1 MINFAGNKIN
11 ELLKIMKRILLNLLF
26 LLLCTTAVQAE
37 NYPYRSDYLWVT
49 VPDHADWLYQ
59 CGEKATVEVQF
70 YKYGIPRDGQV
81 EWEIGTDLLPAD
93 QKGTATLKNG
103 RCHISMGTAK
113 KPSFRDL
120 RLKLKLEGKTY
131 EHHVKV
137 GFSVDKI
144 QPFTKEPKDF
154 WQFWQ
159 QNIEENKKH
168 PMSYTKEFVKE
179 MSTEKVDAYRL
190 KISIDNER
198 HSFYAYLLMP
208 KGAKQGSCPVVLTP
222 PGAGVKPIR
231 DATTRRF
238 YPENGFIR
246 MALDIHGL
254 DPTISEKVYAEIN
267 AAFNNKYN
275 GYLRQNLEDRNH
287 YYMKHVYL
295 GLVRCIDILTSLP
308 EWDGRN
314 VIMQGGSQGGALA
327 LIGTALDSRVTL
339 CVANHP
345 ALSDMAAGSAGLT
358 SGYPHFS
365 KESGAY
371 NEACMK
377 TLPYYD
383 VVNFARHIQVPVYL
397 TWGYNDNVCP
407 PTTSYAVW
415 NVLAGPKESLITP
428 INEHWTTDAT
438 DHQQMD
444 WMRKHL
450 K

>member
-1 MINFAGNKIN
+1 MNSKLPPLA
-11 ELLKIMKRILLNLLF
+11 
-26 LLLCTTAVQAE
+26 LLCGLLMALTMVAE

-59 CGEKATVEVQF
+59 TGEVATVEVQF
-70 YKYGIPRDGQV
+70 YKYGIPRDGLV
-81 EWEIGTDLLPAD
+81 EWEVGTDLLPSD
-93 QKGTATLKNG
+93 QKGTVTLKNG
-103 RCHISMGTAK
+103 RATIVMGTAK
-113 KPSFRDL
+113 KPCFRDL
-120 RLKLKLEGKTY
+120 RLKMQVDGKTC

-137 GFSVDKI
+137 GFSVDQI
-144 QPFTKEPKDF
+144 RPFTQEPKDF
-154 WQFWQ
+154 WAFWQ
-159 QNIEENKKH
+159 QQKDEAAKF
-168 PMSYTKEFVKE
+168 PLSFTKEYAKE
-179 MSTEKVDAYRL
+179 LSTDKVDAWLL
-190 KISIDNER
+190 KIDLDCE
-198 HSFYAYLLMP
+198 HHAFYAYLLMP
-208 KGAKQGSCPVVLTP
+208 KGAQAGSCPVVLTP

-246 MALDIHGL
+246 MAFDIHGL
-254 DPTISEKVYAEIN
+254 NPTLIEAVFADIRN
-267 AAFNNKYN
+267 AFDNRGNA
-275 GYLRQNLEDRNH
+275 YLRQGLEDRNL

-295 GLVRCIDILTSLP
+295 GLVRCIDVLTSLP

-327 LIGTALDSRVTL
+327 LIGAALDPRVTL

-358 SGYPHFS
+358 SGYPHFK

-371 NEACMK
+371 SEACLA

-383 VVNFARHIQVPVYL
+383 VVNFARHITSPVFM
-397 TWGYNDNVCP
+397 TWGYNDNTCP

-415 NVLAGPKESLITP
+415 NVLRCEKESLLTP
-428 INEHWTTDAT
+428 INEHWTSDAT
-438 DHQQMD
+438 DRRQMEWMQQ
-444 WMRKHL
+444 HL

>member
-1 MINFAGNKIN
+1 
-11 ELLKIMKRILLNLLF
+11 MKRTSVNVVSKWVWAIWPFYLLVF
-26 LLLCTTAVQAE
+26 LPLTVQAVE

-49 VPDHADWLYQ
+49 VPDHADWLYL
-59 CGEKATVEVQF
+59 CGEKASVEVQF
-70 YKYGIPRDGQV
+70 YKYGIPCDGVV
-81 EWEIGTDLLPAD
+81 EWEIGTDLLPSD
-93 QKGTATLKNG
+93 E
-103 RCHISMGTAK
+103 
-113 KPSFRDL
+113 
-120 RLKLKLEGKTY
+120 RLKMKLEGKTY

-144 QPFTKEPKDF
+144 LPFTQEPKDF
-154 WQFWQ
+154 WPFWQ
-159 QNIEENKKH
+159 QNLDEAKKF
-168 PMSYTKEFVKE
+168 PMHYTKEYVAE
-179 MSTEKVDAYRL
+179 MSNDKVECYRM
-190 KISIDNER
+190 KIDLDRER

-208 KGAKQGSCPVVLTP
+208 RGAKAGSCPVVLTP

-254 DPTISEKVYAEIN
+254 NPTLSEEVFAEIR
-267 AAFNNKYN
+267 AAFDNKGN
-275 GYLRQNLEDRNH
+275 AYLRQSLEDRNL

-295 GLVRCIDILTSLP
+295 GLVRCIDLLTSLP
-308 EWDGRN
+308 EWDGKN

-327 LIGTALDSRVTL
+327 LIGTALDPRVTY

-358 SGYPHFS
+358 SGYPHFT

-371 NEACMK
+371 SEACMK

-383 VVNFARHIQVPVYL
+383 VVNFARHIQVPVYM
-397 TWGYNDNVCP
+397 TWGYNDNTCP

-415 NVLAGPKESLITP
+415 NVLRCEKECLLTP
-428 INEHWTTDAT
+428 INEHWTSDAT
-438 DHQQMD
+438 DRGQME
-444 WMRKHL
+444 WVRKHL

>member
-1 MINFAGNKIN
+1 MNSKLP
-11 ELLKIMKRILLNLLF
+11 LLA
-26 LLLCTTAVQAE
+26 LLCGLLMAMTMVAE

-59 CGEKATVEVQF
+59 MGETATIEVQF
-70 YKYGIPRDGQV
+70 YKYGIPRDGVV
-81 EWEIGTDLLPAD
+81 EWEVGTDLLPSD
-93 QKGTATLKNG
+93 QKGTVMLKNG
-103 RCHISMGTAK
+103 RAKIVMGTAK
-113 KPSFRDL
+113 KPCFRDL
-120 RLKLKLEGKTY
+120 RLKMQIDGKTS

-144 QPFTKEPKDF
+144 RPFTQEPKDF
-154 WQFWQ
+154 WTFWQ
-159 QNIEENKKH
+159 QQKEEAAKY
-168 PMSYTKEFVKE
+168 PLSYTKEYAKE
-179 MSTEKVDAYRL
+179 LSSDKVDAWLL
-190 KISIDNER
+190 KIDLDR
-198 HSFYAYLLMP
+198 DHHAFYAYLLMP
-208 KGAKQGSCPVVLTP
+208 KGAQTGSCPVVLTP

-254 DPTISEKVYAEIN
+254 NPTLSEVVFADIRN
-267 AAFNNKYN
+267 AFDNRGNA
-275 GYLRQNLEDRNH
+275 YLRQGLEDREL

-295 GLVRCIDILTSLP
+295 GLVRCLDLLTSLP

-327 LIGTALDSRVTL
+327 LIGAGLDPRVTL

-371 NEACMK
+371 SEACLK
-377 TLPYYD
+377 TLPYFD
-383 VVNFARHIQVPVYL
+383 VVNFARHITSPVFM
-397 TWGYNDNVCP
+397 TWGYNDDVCP

-415 NVLAGPKESLITP
+415 NVLRCEKESLITP
-428 INEHWTTDAT
+428 INEHWTSDAT
-438 DHQQMD
+438 DRRQLE
-444 WMRKHL
+444 WMQEHL

>member
-1 MINFAGNKIN
+1 
-11 ELLKIMKRILLNLLF
+11 MKRILLFFVF
-26 LLLCTTAVQAE
+26 LLCVVLTQAAE

-70 YKYGIPRDGQV
+70 YKYGVPRNGVV
-81 EWEIGTDLLPAD
+81 EWEVGTDLLPAD
-93 QKGTATLKNG
+93 QKGTVNLKNG
-103 RCHISMGTAK
+103 RAKIQMGTAK

-120 RLKLKLEGKTY
+120 RLKMTLDGIVY

-137 GFSVDKI
+137 GFSAEKI

-159 QNIEENKKH
+159 QNLEEAKKF
-168 PMSYTKEFVKE
+168 PLNYTKEYVKE
-179 MSTEKVDAYRL
+179 MSNSKVDAWRL
-190 KISIDNER
+190 KISLDRER

-208 KGAKQGSCPVVLTP
+208 KGAKPGSCPVVLTP

-238 YPENGFIR
+238 YPESGFIR

-254 DPTISEKVYAEIN
+254 NPTLSEEVFAEIR
-267 AAFNNKYN
+267 AAFDNKGN
-275 GYLRQNLEDRNH
+275 AYLRQGLEDRNL

-295 GLVRCIDILTSLP
+295 GLVRCIDLLTSLP

-345 ALSDMAAGSAGLT
+345 ALSDMAAGSANLT
-358 SGYPHFS
+358 SGYPHFT

-371 NEACMK
+371 SDACMK
-377 TLPYYD
+377 TLTYYD
-383 VVNFARHIQVPVYL
+383 VVNFARHIKVPVYM
-397 TWGYNDNVCP
+397 TWGYNDNTCP

-415 NVLAGPKESLITP
+415 NVLAGPKESLLTP
-428 INEHWTTDAT
+428 INEHWTSDAT
-438 DHQQMD
+438 DRGQME

>member
-1 MINFAGNKIN
+1 
-11 ELLKIMKRILLNLLF
+11 MKRILLFFVF
-26 LLLCTTAVQAE
+26 LLCVVLRQAAE

-70 YKYGIPRDGQV
+70 YKYGVPRNGVV
-81 EWEIGTDLLPAD
+81 EWEVGTDLLPAD
-93 QKGTATLKNG
+93 QKGTVNLKNG
-103 RCHISMGTAK
+103 RAKIQMGTAK

-120 RLKLKLEGKTY
+120 RLKMTLDGVTY

-137 GFSVDKI
+137 GFSADKI

-159 QNIEENKKH
+159 QNLEEAKKF
-168 PMSYTKEFVKE
+168 PLNYTKEYVKE
-179 MSTEKVDAYRL
+179 MSNSKVDAWRL
-190 KISIDNER
+190 KISLDRER

-208 KGAKQGSCPVVLTP
+208 KGAKPGSCPVVLTP

-238 YPENGFIR
+238 YPESGFIR

-254 DPTISEKVYAEIN
+254 NPTLSEEVFAEIR
-267 AAFNNKYN
+267 AAFDNKGN
-275 GYLRQNLEDRNH
+275 AYLRQGLEDRNL

-295 GLVRCIDILTSLP
+295 GLVRCIDLLTSLH
-308 EWDGRN
+308 EWDGGN

-345 ALSDMAAGSAGLT
+345 ALSDMAAGSANLT
-358 SGYPHFS
+358 SGYPHFT

-371 NEACMK
+371 SDACMK

-383 VVNFARHIQVPVYL
+383 VVNFARHIKVPVYM
-397 TWGYNDNVCP
+397 TWGYNDNTCP

-415 NVLAGPKESLITP
+415 NVLAGPKESLLTP
-428 INEHWTTDAT
+428 INEHWTSDAT
-438 DHQQMD
+438 DRGQME

>member
-1 MINFAGNKIN
+1 MTKTNTNLNSRVWKWVSINMLITVIA
-11 ELLKIMKRILLNLLF
+11 F
-26 LLLCTTAVQAE
+26 LSLPLQAE

-59 CGEKATVEVQF
+59 TGENATVEVQF
-70 YKYGIPRDGQV
+70 YKYGIPRDGVV
-81 EWEIGTDLLPAD
+81 EWEVGTDLLD
-93 QKGTATLKNG
+93 SDKKGNVTLKNG
-103 RCHISMGTAK
+103 RARIQMGTAH
-113 KPSFRDL
+113 KPCFRDL
-120 RLKLKLEGKTY
+120 RLKMKLDGCIY

-137 GFSVDKI
+137 GFGVDRI
-144 QPFTKEPKDF
+144 RPFTKEPNDF
-154 WQFWQ
+154 WTFWQ
-159 QNIEENKKH
+159 QQLEIAKKY
-168 PMSYTKEFVKE
+168 PLNYTKEYVKE
-179 MSTEKVDAYRL
+179 MSSDKVDAYRL
-190 KISIDNER
+190 KIELDRE
-198 HSFYAYLLMP
+198 HHAFYAYLLIP
-208 KGAKQGSCPVVLTP
+208 KEAKAGSCPVVLTP

-254 DPTISEKVYAEIN
+254 NPTLSEEVFAEIRN
-267 AAFNNKYN
+267 AFDNHGNA
-275 GYLRQNLEDRNH
+275 YLRQSLEDRNL

-295 GLVRCIDILTSLP
+295 GLVRCIDLLTSLN
-308 EWDGRN
+308 EWDGKN

-327 LIGTALDSRVTL
+327 LIGTALDNRVTL

-345 ALSDMAAGSAGLT
+345 ALSDMAAGSVGLT

-371 NEACMK
+371 SEACMK

-383 VVNFARHIQVPVYL
+383 VVNFARHIKVPVYM
-397 TWGYNDNVCP
+397 TWGYNDNTCP

-415 NVLAGPKESLITP
+415 NVLQCEKESLLTP
-428 INEHWTTDAT
+428 VNEHWTSDAT
-438 DHQQMD
+438 DRGQMA

>member
-1 MINFAGNKIN
+1 
-11 ELLKIMKRILLNLLF
+11 MKRILLFFVF
-26 LLLCTTAVQAE
+26 LLCVVLTQAAE

-70 YKYGIPRDGQV
+70 YKYGVPRNGVV
-81 EWEIGTDLLPAD
+81 EWEVGTDLLPAD
-93 QKGTATLKNG
+93 QKGTANLKNG
-103 RCHISMGTAK
+103 RAKIQMGTAK

-120 RLKLKLEGKTY
+120 RLKMTLDGVTY

-137 GFSVDKI
+137 GFSADKI

-159 QNIEENKKH
+159 QNLEEAKKF
-168 PMSYTKEFVKE
+168 PLNYTKEYVKE
-179 MSTEKVDAYRL
+179 MSNSKVDAWRL
-190 KISIDNER
+190 KISLDRER

-208 KGAKQGSCPVVLTP
+208 KGAKPGSCPVVLTP

-238 YPENGFIR
+238 YPESGFIR

-254 DPTISEKVYAEIN
+254 NPTLSEEVFAEIR
-267 AAFNNKYN
+267 AAFDNKGN
-275 GYLRQNLEDRNH
+275 AYLRQGLEDRNL

-295 GLVRCIDILTSLP
+295 GLVRCIDLLTSLP

-345 ALSDMAAGSAGLT
+345 ALSDMAAGSANLT
-358 SGYPHFS
+358 SGYPHFT

-371 NEACMK
+371 TDARMK

-383 VVNFARHIQVPVYL
+383 VVNFARHIKVPVYM
-397 TWGYNDNVCP
+397 TWGYNDNTCP

-415 NVLAGPKESLITP
+415 NVLAGPKESLLTP
-428 INEHWTTDAT
+428 INEHWTSDAT
-438 DHQQMD
+438 DRGQME

>member
-1 MINFAGNKIN
+1 MCIFAAEIKTN
-11 ELLKIMKRILLNLLF
+11 EKTMKRILFYLAF
-26 LLLCTTAVQAE
+26 MCCALCMQAVE

-49 VPDHADWLYQ
+49 VPDHADWLYEVGQ
-59 CGEKATVEVQF
+59 KATVEVQF
-70 YKYGIPRDGQV
+70 YLYGMPRDGVV
-81 EWEIGTDLLPAD
+81 EWEVGTDLLPSD
-93 QKGTATLKNG
+93 QKGTLTLKNG
-103 RCHISMGTAK
+103 RGKISMGTAK
-113 KPSFRDL
+113 KPCFRDL
-120 RLKLKLEGKTY
+120 RLKMKLDGKTY

-137 GFSVDKI
+137 GFSADKI

-154 WQFWQ
+154 WTFWQ
-159 QNIEENKKH
+159 DNVKEAEKYPVNF
-168 PMSYTKEFVKE
+168 TKEYVKE
-179 MSTEKVDAYRL
+179 MSSAKVDAYRL
-190 KISIDNER
+190 KIDLDKD
-198 HSFYAYLLMP
+198 HHAFYAYLLMP
-208 KGAKQGSCPVVLTP
+208 KGAKAGSCPVVLTP

-254 DPTISEKVYAEIN
+254 NPTLSEEVFAEIR
-267 AAFNNKYN
+267 AAFDNKGN
-275 GYLRQNLEDRNH
+275 AYLRQGLEDRNL

-295 GLVRCIDILTSLP
+295 GLVRCIDILTQLP
-308 EWDGRN
+308 EWDGKN

-327 LIGTALDSRVTL
+327 LIGTALDPRVTL

-345 ALSDMAAGSAGLT
+345 ALSDMAAGSADLT
-358 SGYPHFS
+358 SGYPHFK

-371 NEACMK
+371 SEACMK

-383 VVNFARHIQVPVYL
+383 VVNFARHIQVPVYM
-397 TWGYNDNVCP
+397 TWGYNDNTCP

-415 NVLAGPKESLITP
+415 NVLTSPKESLLTP
-428 INEHWTTDAT
+428 VNEHWTSDAT
-438 DHQQMD
+438 DRGQME